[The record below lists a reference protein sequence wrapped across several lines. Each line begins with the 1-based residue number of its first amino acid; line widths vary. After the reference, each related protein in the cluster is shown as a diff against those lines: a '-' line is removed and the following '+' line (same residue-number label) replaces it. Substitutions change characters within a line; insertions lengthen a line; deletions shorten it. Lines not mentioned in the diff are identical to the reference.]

1 MGNHQSIEDCKFD
14 NGVKIRYY
22 RLDENNTAN
31 NGNTVLC
38 VVIFC
43 AVFNYKFVVINQVK
57 RPWNV
62 YSGTIPRDFNLLVT
76 PRVKEEVRNHF
87 GCDDLEGA
95 ELEDQ
100 VIIEKV

>member
-1 MGNHQSIEDCKFD
+1 M
-14 NGVKIRYY
+14 
-22 RLDENNTAN
+22 T
-31 NGNTVLC
+31 TVFY
-38 VVIFC
+38 VIFC
-43 AVFNYKFVVINQVK
+43 TVIKYKLVVILQVK

-100 VIIEKV
+100 VIVENV

>member
-1 MGNHQSIEDCKFD
+1 MATLF
-14 NGVKIRYY
+14 Y
-22 RLDENNTAN
+22 
-31 NGNTVLC
+31 VLLFFSVIKYKL
-38 VVIFC
+38 VV
-43 AVFNYKFVVINQVK
+43 NNQVK

-100 VIIEKV
+100 VIVDKV

>member
-1 MGNHQSIEDCKFD
+1 M
-14 NGVKIRYY
+14 
-22 RLDENNTAN
+22 
-31 NGNTVLC
+31 
-38 VVIFC
+38 
-43 AVFNYKFVVINQVK
+43 
-57 RPWNV
+57 

-100 VIIEKV
+100 VIVETV